1 MSGIWIWAVGRV
13 FQAQDISGLKAE
25 KHRLGR
31 GRLQGSMEKIVG
43 RLKNP
48 EIVVL
53 EFFLWNLCSAASG
66 LMSVLTV
73 HKAE

>member
-1 MSGIWIWAVGRV
+1 MGFGYGAVGRV
-13 FQAQDISGLKAE
+13 FQAQEISGLKAE
-25 KHRLGR
+25 KHKLGR
-31 GRLQGSMEKIVG
+31 GRLQDGMERIVG

-48 EIVVL
+48 EIVAL
-53 EFFLWNLCSAASG
+53 EFSLWNLGSAASG